1 MSQFELFTLSTG
13 DGATARRAYN
23 LDVMAYG
30 IGKIKD
36 GWPHDD
42 AVWVQFDDG
51 KRLKIPASQYRWEG
65 FKPPIKQL
73 PECKGEQ
80 HA

>member
-1 MSQFELFTLSTG
+1 
-13 DGATARRAYN
+13 
-23 LDVMAYG
+23 MAYG
-30 IGKIKD
+30 ICKTKD
-36 GWPHDD
+36 GWPHED

-51 KRLKIPASQYRWEG
+51 KRLKISASQYRWEG
-65 FKPPIKQL
+65 FKLPIKQL